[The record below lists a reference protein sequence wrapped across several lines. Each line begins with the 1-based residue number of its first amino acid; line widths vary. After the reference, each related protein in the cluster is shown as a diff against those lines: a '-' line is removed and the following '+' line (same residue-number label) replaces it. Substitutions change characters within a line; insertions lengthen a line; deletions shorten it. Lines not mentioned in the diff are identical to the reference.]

1 MIGVTRVKGE
11 IQREEGMS
19 REKGMKLPT
28 LDGDLGITSTC
39 AGGHVSFVSTP
50 SSADRNFKRLVMK
63 NYKGPRYRV

>member
-28 LDGDLGITSTC
+28 LDGDLGISSTC
-39 AGGHVSFVSTP
+39 AGGHVSSVYRRLIVQIGT
-50 SSADRNFKRLVMK
+50 SS
-63 NYKGPRYRV
+63 GW